1 MTDNVYID
9 SITHKKK
16 RNIDKGEITYN
27 SIKQTFYYNETIC
40 LKNEKENV
48 QI

>member
-1 MTDNVYID
+1 MTDNGYRLNN
-9 SITHKKK
+9 THKK
-16 RNIDKGEITYN
+16 RNIDNGEITYN
-27 SIKQTFYYNETIC
+27 SIKQTFYYNEKLC

>member
-1 MTDNVYID
+1 MTDNGYRLNNK
-9 SITHKKK
+9 KKK
-16 RNIDKGEITYN
+16 RNIDNGEITYN
-27 SIKQTFYYNETIC
+27 SIKQTFYYNEKLC

>member
-1 MTDNVYID
+1 MTDNVYRLNN
-9 SITHKKK
+9 TQKK
-16 RNIDKGEITYN
+16 RNIDNGEITYN

>member
-1 MTDNVYID
+1 MTDNVYRLNN
-9 SITHKKK
+9 TKKK
-16 RNIDKGEITYN
+16 RNIDNGEITYN
-27 SIKQTFYYNETIC
+27 SIKQTFYYDEKLC